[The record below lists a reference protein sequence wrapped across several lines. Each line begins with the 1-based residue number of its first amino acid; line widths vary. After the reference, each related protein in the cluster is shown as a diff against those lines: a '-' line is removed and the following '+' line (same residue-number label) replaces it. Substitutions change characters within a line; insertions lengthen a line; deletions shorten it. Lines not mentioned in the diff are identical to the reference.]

1 MEIFP
6 RSSQFS
12 PNHQTIH
19 SFSEVSMSKHTFFAA
34 LTISARRARS
44 DISLNNISNSCS
56 AGTSIEDRNKRDVL
70 LVDVHEISIYI
81 QIYIYIALYTVFI
94 FVYTII
100 HNCIS
105 KAIIN
110 GVQLPIN
117 YLPESWESESLG
129 GARHCM

>member
-70 LVDVHEISIYI
+70 LVDVHEISIYTD
-81 QIYIYIALYTVFI
+81 IYIYSSIYCI
-94 FVYTII
+94 YICI
-100 HNCIS
+100 HNYT
-105 KAIIN
+105 
-110 GVQLPIN
+110 QLYIKSN
-117 YLPESWESESLG
+117 
-129 GARHCM
+129 H